1 MGIYVKLFLHKGG
14 NRQKM
19 DLIKDKNKLVES
31 RWQEVLNYTTGLIPV
46 FIPIDKYIDETEVVM
61 YNKRV
66 IMVGSNNYLGLTTD
80 KRIKEVA
87 KKAIEEWGTGC
98 TGSRFLNGTLILHRE
113 VEEKLADFMGKE
125 DCAIFGTGYQTNVG
139 VLSTLGASRKDIF
152 IIDKE
157 CHASIYDG
165 VKMSNA
171 KIIRYKHNN
180 TSDLEKILKVLTQ
193 EKNKL
198 IITDGVFSM
207 GGDLPEL
214 EKLVVLKNRYN
225 AYLMVDDAHG
235 IGVLGNNGSG
245 TVEHFGLTDKVD
257 IIIGTFSKSFATLG
271 GFVVSDKYTIKLIKS
286 FSRAFMFSASV
297 PPANLAI
304 VSKIIDIIQEEP
316 ERRKR
321 LLDIA
326 EFMRKSFI
334 EMGYKILHTETPIIP
349 IFIGDEELMFK
360 VWRELFDLGVYA
372 NPVTPPAVPRNAC
385 LIRTSYMA
393 THKDKQLEKVI
404 DAFFKINKK
413 FRITESKEYKNIET
427 HLRERRNE
435 D

>member
-1 MGIYVKLFLHKGG
+1 
-14 NRQKM
+14 M
-19 DLIKDKNKLVES
+19 DLIEDKNKLVEV
-31 RWQEVLNYTTGLIPV
+31 RWQEVLGYTGGVVPV

-61 YNKRV
+61 YGKRV

-80 KRIKEVA
+80 RRVKEVA
-87 KKAIEEWGTGC
+87 KKAIDEWGTGC
-98 TGSRFLNGTLILHRE
+98 TGSRFLNGTLVLHRE

-139 VLSTLGASRKDIF
+139 VLSTLGASRSDIF
-152 IIDKE
+152 IMDKE

-171 KIIRYKHNN
+171 RVFRYKHNN
-180 TSDLEKILKVLTQ
+180 MSDLERVLRRLSSD
-193 EKNKL
+193 KNKL

-207 GGDLPEL
+207 GGDLPDLRRLVEL
-214 EKLVVLKNRYN
+214 KEEYN

-235 IGVLGNNGSG
+235 IGVLGEDGAG
-245 TVEHFGLTDKVD
+245 TVSHFGLTDKVD
-257 IIIGTFSKSFATLG
+257 VIIGTFSKSFATLG
-271 GFVVSDKYTIKLIKS
+271 GFVVSDKYTIRLIKS

-304 VSKIIDIIQEEP
+304 VSKIIDIIREEP

-360 VWRELFDLGVYA
+360 VWRELFELGVYA

-393 THKDKQLEKVI
+393 THKDEQLERVLEAFRKV
-404 DAFFKINKK
+404 DKK
-413 FRITESKEYKNIET
+413 FGITESKEYENIEN
-427 HLRERRNE
+427 HLRKRRDE